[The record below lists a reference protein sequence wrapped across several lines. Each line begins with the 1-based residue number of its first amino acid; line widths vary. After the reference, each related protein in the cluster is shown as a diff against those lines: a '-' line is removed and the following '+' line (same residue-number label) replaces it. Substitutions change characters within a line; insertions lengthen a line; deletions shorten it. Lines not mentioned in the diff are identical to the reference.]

1 MSRVGEDSM
10 RALFISA
17 ALTLLAVAPA
27 TAQIAM
33 TGDFKAAK
41 ACPALQSIRK
51 GTNPGDVMLEPGHS
65 YSLIGKN
72 KPDAT
77 HYLVAIDGAE
87 PRERWVE
94 VGCGETAERPTPNP
108 SAGATPVQSP
118 AAGEGV
124 TATHVLA
131 ISWEPAFCEDHEGKS
146 ECQRETEQSFD
157 ATHFSLHGLW
167 PQPNGNFYC
176 HGVDR
181 ALKKADKRNHWFELP
196 ELDLDAATRDRLA
209 AVMPG
214 VLSGLERHEWIK
226 HGTCFGGE
234 ANVYFNRA
242 AGLAEQVNASPVR
255 ALFASK
261 IGQGVT
267 SAEIRAAFDK
277 GFGEGAG
284 ARVEVHCQ
292 NGGDGREIGELIISL
307 AGDVRGAARLGD
319 LIRAAAPVDA
329 DCPGGLIA
337 ETTR

>member
-1 MSRVGEDSM
+1 M
-10 RALFISA
+10 
-17 ALTLLAVAPA
+17 
-27 TAQIAM
+27 
-33 TGDFKAAK
+33 
-41 ACPALQSIRK
+41 
-51 GTNPGDVMLEPGHS
+51 
-65 YSLIGKN
+65 
-72 KPDAT
+72 
-77 HYLVAIDGAE
+77 
-87 PRERWVE
+87 
-94 VGCGETAERPTPNP
+94 
-108 SAGATPVQSP
+108 
-118 AAGEGV
+118 
-124 TATHVLA
+124 LA

-181 ALKKADKRNHWFELP
+181 TLKEADKRNHWFELP
-196 ELDLDAATRDRLA
+196 EPDLDAATRDRLA

-234 ANVYFNRA
+234 ANAYFNRA

-261 IGQGVT
+261 IGQSVT

-284 ARVEVHCQ
+284 ARVEVHCL
-292 NGGDGREIGELIISL
+292 NGGDGRNRRADHF
-307 AGDVRGAARLGD
+307 AGGRRSRLGAARRPDPRGGD
-319 LIRAAAPVDA
+319 PLVRIAWRFDRRDDEVASRRGGAAGGIKLRKRHMAPGLAVVMTSLTGHYVTLT
-329 DCPGGLIA
+329 GGFLRVRRSLAIKLVS
-337 ETTR
+337 